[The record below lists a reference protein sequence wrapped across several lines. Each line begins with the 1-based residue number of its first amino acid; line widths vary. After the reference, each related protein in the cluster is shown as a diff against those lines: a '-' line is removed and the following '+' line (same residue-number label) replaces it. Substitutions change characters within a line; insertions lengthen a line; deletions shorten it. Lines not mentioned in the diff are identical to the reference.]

1 MLTQVSYSL
10 YHLLVDLLQFAASHL
25 RWNFLHN
32 NMISESWLLF
42 SREGGR
48 LVYWL
53 PVIRQIYNSD
63 LTPSH
68 PCLTLVEDCEQVLG
82 YVAIMCGKPWIRCWA
97 VTPADVLL
105 SWRENL
111 ERWSWTKLKTQNTK
125 KQVDGAV
132 AVVDPRLGEFKEQFM
147 LPVGSVIPKYVGVGI
162 HWILENLCP
171 GYLCWRYAL
180 LSGKRGKL
188 GWRNMATSTWQRR
201 SWLRSRLARRRNF
214 RDWQTSEKN
223 RISAVGSRF

>member
-68 PCLTLVEDCEQVLG
+68 PCLTLVEDCEQVLLD
-82 YVAIMCGKPWIRCWA
+82 VAIMCGKPWIRCWA
-97 VTPADVLL
+97 VIPVDALL

-111 ERWSWTKLKTQNTK
+111 ERWSWTKLKIQEKT
-125 KQVDGAV
+125 GWWSS
-132 AVVDPRLGEFKEQFM
+132 
-147 LPVGSVIPKYVGVGI
+147 GS
-162 HWILENLCP
+162 
-171 GYLCWRYAL
+171 CW
-180 LSGKRGKL
+180 
-188 GWRNMATSTWQRR
+188 
-201 SWLRSRLARRRNF
+201 
-214 RDWQTSEKN
+214 
-223 RISAVGSRF
+223 SAVGRVQGAIHAPCGQCHTQVCYIGYLKTCALVICAEDMPCFQEREAS